1 MKIKLVNP
9 IHPNIDQIKPQ
20 FEGCLNNGLVTN
32 NSKYVKLFE
41 KEQFSDGAR
50 MEPPIRSM
58 SDANEQC

>member
-41 KEQFSDGAR
+41 KEI
-50 MEPPIRSM
+50 ENPIFF
-58 SDANEQC
+58 